1 MLKSVL
7 LFFSHGAYQ
16 RLISVICCYLNEINF
31 VCVGRKKNNEV
42 REKGK
47 RNEEKSIAWP
57 KNITFKRICNRAQ
70 SKNLRSVHVTLRH
83 TIFCWMLFRSLVCLG
98 CWLAYFCLCFL
109 FVKSPLLLIVFDVY
123 GDCHNVL
130 VGQKRNN
137 NVKTITLYTKID
149 FPYSISSS
157 VACECVRSLLY
168 ASRAHTSYHAG
179 AAAAAIFRNV
189 CESVAA
195 YRTLSL
201 SIAFTNV
208 FVCQWARKKMK
219 LQLMKLQN
227 CLRAQSR
234 RKNRW
239 IWMIMRKKGG
249 EGDEKSK

>member
-1 MLKSVL
+1 M
-7 LFFSHGAYQ
+7 
-16 RLISVICCYLNEINF
+16 
-31 VCVGRKKNNEV
+31 
-42 REKGK
+42 
-47 RNEEKSIAWP
+47 
-57 KNITFKRICNRAQ
+57 
-70 SKNLRSVHVTLRH
+70 
-83 TIFCWMLFRSLVCLG
+83 
-98 CWLAYFCLCFL
+98 
-109 FVKSPLLLIVFDVY
+109 LIVFDVY

-179 AAAAAIFRNV
+179 AAAAAAIFRNV

-208 FVCQWARKKMK
+208 FVCQWARKKITAHETAK
-219 LQLMKLQN
+219 LFESTITAKKSLNMN
-227 CLRAQSR
+227 DNEEER
-234 RKNRW
+234 RR
-239 IWMIMRKKGG
+239 G
-249 EGDEKSK
+249 